1 VLEVLNEFIFPSID
15 TPTLALARAIIQLTL
30 AGLIIWTGSR
40 QQQRMGTHWWAWG
53 LALHGI
59 GLLVFLVDFAPLDS
73 LIVAVNHMSLGLSS
87 ACILLGFWQFGQ
99 RPAQRWLILLL
110 VAIPATSMLL
120 WEWWMPNARMRILF
134 TASGQ
139 FIFLLLLQATLAVA
153 PRKEMA
159 GIYRSLRWIVSAYA
173 VLLLWSY
180 GSLAELLPGTA
191 RVPPGYHG
199 ILFSLGSM
207 LFMLAMAVSFLA
219 LQYALMACRHA
230 DQARTDWLTQLL
242 NRRGLL
248 AAVDAQYGSNAAVP
262 GFALLTLDVD
272 HFKSI
277 NDHHGHAVGD
287 RVLRALAREITR
299 HTGANDLIARVG
311 GEEFQILLSS
321 ADADSARSFAE
332 SLCRSCAGLEIEARS
347 ELIWLTV
354 SIGVAIQVDRESF
367 DDVAQRA
374 DRALYRAKNS
384 GRNCVVLS
392 SQP

>member
-1 VLEVLNEFIFPSID
+1 MFFRSDSPLGSASESTLRRSEPCKGLAIYCGSRLALSTQSHSECHRINDGGNTSATPDRSVAQLAGVLEVLNEFMFPSID
-15 TPTLALARAIIQLTL
+15 TPMLALARAIIQLTL
-30 AGLIIWTGSR
+30 AGLIICTGSR
-40 QQQRMGTHWWAWG
+40 QQRRMGTHWWAWG

-59 GLLVFLVDFAPLDS
+59 GLLVFLL
-73 LIVAVNHMSLGLSS
+73 M
-87 ACILLGFWQFGQ
+87 
-99 RPAQRWLILLL
+99 
-110 VAIPATSMLL
+110 
-120 WEWWMPNARMRILF
+120 
-134 TASGQ
+134 
-139 FIFLLLLQATLAVA
+139 LQATLADA

-159 GIYRSLRWIVSAYA
+159 GIYRSLRRIVSAYA

-199 ILFSLGSM
+199 VLFRLGSM
-207 LFMLAMAVSFLA
+207 LFMLALAVSFLA

-248 AAVDAQYGSNAAVP
+248 AAVDAKYGSNAAVP

-299 HTGANDLIARVG
+299 HTGTNDLIARVG

-332 SLCRSCAGLEIEARS
+332 SLCRSCAGLEIEARA

>member
-1 VLEVLNEFIFPSID
+1 
-15 TPTLALARAIIQLTL
+15 
-30 AGLIIWTGSR
+30 
-40 QQQRMGTHWWAWG
+40 
-53 LALHGI
+53 
-59 GLLVFLVDFAPLDS
+59 
-73 LIVAVNHMSLGLSS
+73 
-87 ACILLGFWQFGQ
+87 
-99 RPAQRWLILLL
+99 
-110 VAIPATSMLL
+110 
-120 WEWWMPNARMRILF
+120 
-134 TASGQ
+134 
-139 FIFLLLLQATLAVA
+139 
-153 PRKEMA
+153 
-159 GIYRSLRWIVSAYA
+159 
-173 VLLLWSY
+173 
-180 GSLAELLPGTA
+180 
-191 RVPPGYHG
+191 
-199 ILFSLGSM
+199 M
-207 LFMLAMAVSFLA
+207 LFMLALAVSFLA